1 VVGVIRN
8 DELMR
13 FDDPRAAHVQPGDR
27 MVYLHSHRV
36 QEGRVLGHATDR

>member
-1 VVGVIRN
+1 
-8 DELMR
+8 
-13 FDDPRAAHVQPGDR
+13 VQPGDR